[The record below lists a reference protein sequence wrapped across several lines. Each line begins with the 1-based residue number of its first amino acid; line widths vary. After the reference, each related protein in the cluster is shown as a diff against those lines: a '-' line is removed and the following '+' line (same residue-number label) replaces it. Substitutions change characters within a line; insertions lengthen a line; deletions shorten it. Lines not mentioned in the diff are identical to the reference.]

1 MTLAELVPLVL
12 KISIAALVFTI
23 GLGTAPNE
31 LTLLLRKPGQLLRSL
46 VAMDLVMLVVA
57 VVIVRLFPLDHAIK
71 IVLVALAL
79 SPVPPLLPKRLV
91 RAGGGHD
98 YVMALLCSAAL
109 FAIIWIPLAGAVLH
123 LIFPQDF
130 SIPLGPVVQLVL
142 MTVLGPTIAGVVV
155 RALAPS
161 LAARIASPL
170 EKVAVILL
178 LAGAVLI
185 LIKLWPAMGALIGD
199 GTVLAIIA
207 FVVLGLVAGHLLGG
221 RIPGD
226 RTVLA
231 LATAL
236 RHPAIAMT
244 IAHLAFPAEKAVS
257 AAVLLYLLTATVV
270 TFPYVAWRKKANA
283 LEAPTDARP
292 AH

>member
-12 KISIAALVFTI
+12 KISIATLVFTI

-46 VAMDLVMLVVA
+46 VSMNLVMLVVA
-57 VVIVRLFPLDHAIK
+57 VVIVKLFPLHPDIK

-98 YVMALLCSAAL
+98 YVMALLCSAAF
-109 FAIIWIPLAGAVLH
+109 FAIIWIPFAGAVLER
-123 LIFPQDF
+123 IFPADF

-142 MTVLGPTIAGVVV
+142 MTVLGPTIAGSVV
-155 RALAPS
+155 RTLAPS
-161 LAARIASPL
+161 LAARVASPL
-170 EKVAVILL
+170 AKLAVVLL
-178 LAGAVLI
+178 LLGAVLI
-185 LIKLWPAMGALIGD
+185 LFKLWPAMVAQIGD
-199 GTVLAIIA
+199 GTLLAIIA
-207 FVVLGLVAGHLLGG
+207 FVALGLAAGHLLGG
-221 RIPGD
+221 PMPGD
-226 RTVLA
+226 RSVLA
-231 LATAL
+231 LATAV

-244 IAHLAFPAEKAVS
+244 IAHLAFPAEKAVP

-270 TFPYVAWRKKANA
+270 TFPYVAWRKKASA
-283 LEAPTDARP
+283 LEAPAGATP

>member
-23 GLGTAPNE
+23 GLGTAPSE
-31 LTLLLRKPGQLLRSL
+31 LTLLLRRPGQLLRSL
-46 VAMDLVMLVVA
+46 VSMNLVMLVIA
-57 VVIVRLFPLDHAIK
+57 VVIVKLFPLQYPIK

-79 SPVPPLLPKRLV
+79 APIPPLLPKRLL

-109 FAIIWIPLAGAVLH
+109 FAIIWIPLAGAALH
-123 LIFPQDF
+123 SVFPADF

-142 MTVLGPTIAGVVV
+142 ITVLGPTIAGVVV

-161 LAARIASPL
+161 LADRVASPI
-170 EKVAVILL
+170 EKVAVLLL

-185 LIKLWPAMGALIGD
+185 LIKLWPAMVALIGD
-199 GTVLAIIA
+199 GTLLAIIA
-207 FVVLGLVAGHLLGG
+207 FVILGLTAGHLLGG
-221 RIPGD
+221 PAPGD
-226 RTVLA
+226 RSVLA
-231 LATAL
+231 LATAV

-244 IAHLAFPAEKAVS
+244 IAHLAFPAEKAVP

-270 TFPYVAWRKKANA
+270 TVPYVAWRKKANA
-283 LEAPTDARP
+283 LEAPVGARP